1 MDFHVKNINFDET
14 FFSDSFYIAVKQ
26 LCNVITVV
34 YGDFLE
40 NQNNWNFLKKMNH
53 TEQRLLEI
61 GMKNMP
67 FSLHTKPERLET
79 LTHRLK
85 KI

>member
-1 MDFHVKNINFDET
+1 MSKISILMRH
-14 FFSDSFYIAVKQ
+14 FFGFFFLYAKL

-40 NQNNWNFLKKMNH
+40 NQNNWNFFKKMNH